1 MELEQQI
8 KLVDDL
14 INQRRDRTVRDFIR
28 IRNEMEKYCV
38 PMQRITQNVIENE
51 KAPVYQTEAIN

>member
-1 MELEQQI
+1 MELQI

-14 INQRRDRTVRDFIR
+14 IKQRRDRTVRDFIR
-28 IRNEMEKYCV
+28 IRGDMEKYSD

-51 KAPVYQTEAIN
+51 KGAVEATPII

>member
-1 MELEQQI
+1 MELQI

-28 IRNEMEKYCV
+28 IRGEMEKYI
-38 PMQRITQNVIENE
+38 PSMQRITQNVIDNE